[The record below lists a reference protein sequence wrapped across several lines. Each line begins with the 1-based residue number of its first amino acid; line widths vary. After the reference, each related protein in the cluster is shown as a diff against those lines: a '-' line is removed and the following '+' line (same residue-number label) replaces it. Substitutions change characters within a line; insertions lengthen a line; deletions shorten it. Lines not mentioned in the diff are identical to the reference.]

1 MTTQSE
7 LRPATEDQRR
17 WLTTELSAW
26 QTAGIVSN
34 EQAAQVLSLYGTS
47 AQAASRRRGLA
58 VSALLSLAALLVGAS
73 VLLVVGYNW
82 EALPREAKLA
92 TIFGA
97 IVAVYGAA
105 FAARFRFGYARV
117 SEALF
122 LLGAL
127 LYGAGIWLVA
137 QVFHLDSHYPDGMW
151 WWAVGVLPLA
161 LLLDSFVLH
170 LLSAALL
177 ALWAGMEV
185 INFSHLGA
193 RGPLAW
199 AGLGWYFKNAAWSL
213 PALAGLGLLAGY
225 RQRSQWLVGLWVAA
239 IAWWFMLL
247 GVAWQFEW
255 QLVYYAG
262 GTGALLMVL
271 AAAHRLGDPLAVP
284 YRTLGLWLLGGALVP
299 LSFAS
304 FHDWQ
309 PYFLQGGNDSLRVW
323 VISTVL
329 SFALLAAAIA
339 LAALLR
345 PLEPRARPFERLLA
359 LARDQWLPVSM
370 AVGLSLM
377 ALWDISAY
385 GFSGANLAATAV
397 ANVAMVM
404 LAFWR
409 MHFGLRH
416 DRGRDFALGVA
427 YFLLW
432 MVLRYADLFGQYGG
446 FLGAALVFFLCGLAL
461 AGVAWFWGQRQE
473 VAHA

>member
-1 MTTQSE
+1 MSQQT
-7 LRPATEDQRR
+7 RPVTEEQRR
-17 WLTTELSAW
+17 WLGGELAAW
-26 QTAGIVSN
+26 QSAGIVSG
-34 EQAAQVLSLYGTS
+34 EQAAQVLALYETT
-47 AQAASRRRGLA
+47 AQAATRRLGLA
-58 VSALLSLAALLVGAS
+58 VSALLGLAALLVGAS

-82 EALPREAKLA
+82 DKLA
-92 TIFGA
+92 RELKLGIVFGA
-97 IVAVYGAA
+97 IISVYAAA
-105 FAARFRFGYARV
+105 FFTRFRLGYRRA

-122 LLGAL
+122 LLGGL

-137 QVFHLDSHYPDGMW
+137 QVFHLDSHYPDGVW

-161 LLLDSFVLH
+161 LVLDSFVLH
-170 LLSAALL
+170 LLAAALL
-177 ALWAGMEV
+177 ALWGGMEV

-199 AGLGWYFKNAAWSL
+199 VGLGWIFKNAAWSL
-213 PALAGLGLLAGY
+213 PFLAGMGLAAGY
-225 RQRSQWLVGLWVAA
+225 RRRSQWLVGLWVAVLT
-239 IAWWFMLL
+239 WWFMLL

-262 GTGALLMVL
+262 GAGALLMVL
-271 AAAHRLGDPLAVP
+271 AAAHRQGDPLATP

-309 PYFLQGGNDSLRVW
+309 PAFLVW
-323 VISTVL
+323 GSDAMRAWIISTVL
-329 SFALLAAAIA
+329 SFGLLATAIS

-345 PLEPRARPFERLLA
+345 PLRPGDKPYERLLA
-359 LARDQWLPVSM
+359 IARDQWFPVSM
-370 AVGLSLM
+370 AVGLTLM

-385 GFSGANLAATAV
+385 GLSGANLAATAV
-397 ANVAMVM
+397 ANVAMVA

-409 MHFGLRH
+409 MRFGLRE
-416 DRGRDFALGVA
+416 DRGRDFSLGVA

-432 MVLRYADLFGQYGG
+432 LVLRYVDLFGQYGG
-446 FLGAALVFFLCGLAL
+446 MLGAALVFFLCGLAL
-461 AGVAWFWGQRQE
+461 AGVAWFWGQRRE